1 MAATPNS
8 SWPSNIGGD
17 GFLKKNG
24 RIWKLITGSIAAWNN
39 ENALEWGAALAYYT
53 AFSIAP
59 LLIIALGIVGLF
71 YKGDSLAY
79 IHMEIAA
86 LVGDNAANAITSA
99 IRSARTSGHGFAASI
114 VGVVLLLIG
123 ASSVF
128 SELQTALNR
137 VWGVQPKPGS
147 FWSYFFK
154 QRVISFAMVLGIA
167 FLMLVSLLISAI
179 LAAITGYFQY
189 LIPGA
194 SIFWQLLDSV
204 VSFGIF
210 VVLFAAIFKI
220 IPDVHIDWQDVWT
233 GAVVTAVLFTAG
245 KAAISFYIGRTGVGS
260 AYGAA
265 GSVLILLAWVYY
277 SSQIL
282 FLGAEFTKLYA
293 EQRRFAV
300 RPLAGAEPVTEEA
313 KERARGEIP
322 PSRDLGKLA

>member
-1 MAATPNS
+1 M
-8 SWPSNIGGD
+8 
-17 GFLKKNG
+17 KKTEM
-24 RIWKLITGSIAAWNN
+24 WKLVAGSVNAWAR

-71 YKGDSLAY
+71 YKGDSFSY
-79 IHMEIAA
+79 IHSQIAG
-86 LVGDNAANAITSA
+86 LVGENAATAITSA
-99 IRSARTSGHGFAASI
+99 IHSARMSEHGLAASI
-114 VGVVLLLIG
+114 VGIAILLVG
-123 ASSVF
+123 ASTAF
-128 SELQTALNR
+128 GELQTALNR
-137 VWGVQPKPGS
+137 VWGVQPKPGR
-147 FWSYFFK
+147 FWRYFFK
-154 QRVISFAMVLGIA
+154 QRLISFAMILGIS

-179 LAAITGYFQY
+179 LAAITGYFEY

-194 SIFWQLLDSV
+194 NVLWHLLDV
-204 VSFGIF
+204 CVSFSIV

-220 IPDVHIDWQDVWT
+220 VPDVHIDWQDVWT
-233 GAVVTAVLFTAG
+233 GAIVTAVLFTAG
-245 KAAISFYIGRTGVGS
+245 KAAIGFYIGRTGVGS

-300 RPLAGAEPVTEEA
+300 RPLAGAEAVTDEA
-313 KERARGEIP
+313 KQRARGEIP
-322 PSRDLGKLA
+322 PREDINKAA

>member
-1 MAATPNS
+1 VKGS
-8 SWPSNIGGD
+8 
-17 GFLKKNG
+17 LK
-24 RIWKLITGSIAAWNN
+24 RTWKLITGSITAWNSQ
-39 ENALEWGAALAYYT
+39 NALEWGAALAYYT

-71 YKGDSLAY
+71 YKGNSLAY
-79 IHMEIAA
+79 IHDQIGS

-99 IRSARTSGHGFAASI
+99 IQSVRTSEHGVIAS
-114 VGVVLLLIG
+114 VVSVIALLIG

-128 SELQTALNR
+128 GELQTALNR
-137 VWGVQPKPGS
+137 VWGVQPKPGR
-147 FWSYFFK
+147 FLRDFLK
-154 QRVISFAMVLGIA
+154 QRMISFTMVLGIS

-179 LAAITGYFQY
+179 LAAITGYFEY

-194 SIFWQLLDSV
+194 NFIWHLLDAA
-204 VSFGIF
+204 VSFGIV
-210 VVLFAAIFKI
+210 VVLFAAIYKI

-233 GAVVTAVLFTAG
+233 GAAVTAVLFTAG
-245 KAAISFYIGRTGVGS
+245 KAGISFYIGRAGVGS

-300 RPLAGAEPVTEEA
+300 RPLKGAEAVTPEA
-313 KERARGEIP
+313 KQRERGEIP
-322 PSRDLGKLA
+322 PSEDLNKAA